1 MRSAILAFVFGVWL
15 LQQQATLPG
24 AAWLAALPL
33 IPLPWLLRRHA
44 LPFRVSLLLAAVF
57 AGFLWAAAFAQV
69 RLADVLPAE
78 WEGRDIQLVG
88 VVASLPQ
95 LQERGE
101 RFLFYVER
109 VETPEAVVP
118 SRISIARYFAGFQER
133 QSVQAASEFHPGER
147 WRLTV
152 RLKRPHGTYNPHG
165 FDFEAWALERN
176 IRATGYIRQDPDNA
190 RLSPLVPSP
199 GYLIERLRESVR
211 ERFHAVLGDA
221 SYAGVLLAL
230 AIGDDDAISDADWET
245 FRQTGTVH
253 LMSISGL
260 HVTMLAGF
268 AFLLVQGLWR
278 RSEALTLRLAA
289 RKAATVAGLAVAFA
303 YALLAGFAVP
313 TQRTV
318 YMLAVLAAALWW
330 GRSVSMSLALCWA
343 LLVVVLLDPW
353 AVIAPGFWLSFGAV
367 ALLLYAGSNRLG
379 RPGWLKTSV
388 RAQWV
393 IALGL
398 TPLLLALF
406 QQVSIISPLAN
417 ALAIPLVSLVV
428 TPLALLSAVLPA
440 DAILH
445 LAHAAMAGCMRL
457 LQLSAEWP
465 IAVWQQ
471 HAPPA
476 WAIVAGVAG
485 VVWMLLPR
493 GFPLRWAGAAG
504 LAPMFLLLPPVL
516 ASGELRVATL
526 DVGQGTAVVL
536 RTARHALLYDA
547 GPKYSAE
554 ADSGN
559 RIVIPYLR
567 GEGVR
572 RLDGMLV
579 SHDDLDHS
587 GGALSV
593 LQGVPVGWLAAPL
606 PVEHALRGL
615 ARRDLECLAGQ
626 NWTWDGVH
634 FEVLHPAASSYA
646 ENSLKDNDRSCVLKA
661 TSPYGS
667 VLLAG
672 DIERWSEAE
681 LTAPADGRLKAD
693 ILLVPHHGSKTSSS
707 TAFVEQVQPAAAVFT
722 MGYRNRFGHPKQ
734 EVVERYQSRGSRI
747 YRSDSDGAVIFDLR
761 NPGEIEAGRWRR
773 IAPRYWHDSPA
784 GVDENAPAG

>member
-24 AAWLAALPL
+24 APSLAALPL

-44 LPFRVSLLLAAVF
+44 LPFRFSLLFAGML
-57 AGFLWAAAFAQV
+57 AGFLWAAAFAHV
-69 RLADVLPAE
+69 RLADFLPTE
-78 WEGRDIQLVG
+78 WEGRDIQVVG

-101 RFLFYVER
+101 RFLFDVER
-109 VETPEAVVP
+109 VETPEAIVP
-118 SRISIARYFAGFQER
+118 SRISIARYAAGFHGR
-133 QSVQAASEFHPGER
+133 QPAHAESAFHPGER
-147 WRLTV
+147 WRLTL

-165 FDFEAWALERN
+165 LDFEAWALERN
-176 IRATGYIRQDPDNA
+176 IRATGYIRQNPDNT
-190 RLSPLVPSP
+190 RLAPLVPYP

-211 ERFHAVLGDA
+211 ERFRSVLGDA
-221 SYAGVLLAL
+221 PYAGVLLAL

-245 FRQTGTVH
+245 FRRTGVVH
-253 LMSISGL
+253 LVSISGL
-260 HVTMLAGF
+260 HVTMVAGLA
-268 AFLLVQGLWR
+268 LVLMQGLWR
-278 RSEALTLRLAA
+278 RSEALTLRLPA
-289 RKAATVAGLAVAFA
+289 RKAAAVAGLAVAFA

-330 GRSVSMSLALCWA
+330 GRSISMSLALCWA
-343 LLVVVLLDPW
+343 LFAVVLLDPW

-367 ALLLYAGSNRLG
+367 SLLLYSGSNRVGRLG
-379 RPGWLKTSV
+379 WFKSSV

-428 TPLALLSAVLPA
+428 TPLALLGAVLPI

-445 LAHAAMAGCMRL
+445 LAHATMAGCMHL
-457 LQLSAEWP
+457 LQWAAEWP
-465 IAVWQQ
+465 LAVWQQ

-485 VVWMLLPR
+485 VVWMLLPH
-493 GFPLRWAGAAG
+493 GFPLRWAGAVG
-504 LAPMFLLLPPVL
+504 LVPMFLLPPPVL
-516 ASGELRVATL
+516 ASGELQVAAL

-536 RTARHALLYDA
+536 RTAQHALLYDA

-593 LQGVPVGWLAAPL
+593 LEDMPVGWLAAPL
-606 PVEHALRGL
+606 PPEHALRGH
-615 ARRDLECLAGQ
+615 AHRDLYCLAGQ
-626 NWTWDGVH
+626 DWIWDGVH
-634 FEVLHPAASSYA
+634 FEMLHPTSASYA
-646 ENSLKDNDRSCVLKA
+646 ENNLKDNDRSCVLKA

-672 DIERWSEAE
+672 DIERLSEAG
-681 LTAPADGRLKAD
+681 LTERSAENLKSD
-693 ILLVPHHGSKTSSS
+693 ILLVPHHGSKTSS
-707 TAFVEQVQPAAAVFT
+707 TAAFVEQVQPVAAVFT
-722 MGYRNRFGHPKQ
+722 MGYRNRFGHPKP
-734 EVVERYQSRGSRI
+734 EVVERYRALGSHL
-747 YRSDSDGAVIFDLR
+747 YRSDRDGAVIFDLR
-761 NPGEIEAGRWRR
+761 NPGEIEAARWRR
-773 IAPRYWHDSPA
+773 SAPRYWHDSPT
-784 GVDENAPAG
+784 GLDENAPAG